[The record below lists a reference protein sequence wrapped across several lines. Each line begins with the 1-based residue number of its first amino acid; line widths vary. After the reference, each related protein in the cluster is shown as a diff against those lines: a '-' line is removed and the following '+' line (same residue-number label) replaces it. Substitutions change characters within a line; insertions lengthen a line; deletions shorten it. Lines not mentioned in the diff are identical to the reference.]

1 LDFRRADE
9 YVQVCLQQCIVMH
22 HFCHPG
28 AVVSAGSVA
37 APVITSAS
45 STTPSI
51 GTASGIVLP
60 STCAPVKHK
69 TYGISTRG
77 L

>member
-1 LDFRRADE
+1 
-9 YVQVCLQQCIVMH
+9 
-22 HFCHPG
+22 
-28 AVVSAGSVA
+28 
-37 APVITSAS
+37 VITSAS
-45 STTPSI
+45 GTTPST

-69 TYGISTRG
+69 TYGISTQG